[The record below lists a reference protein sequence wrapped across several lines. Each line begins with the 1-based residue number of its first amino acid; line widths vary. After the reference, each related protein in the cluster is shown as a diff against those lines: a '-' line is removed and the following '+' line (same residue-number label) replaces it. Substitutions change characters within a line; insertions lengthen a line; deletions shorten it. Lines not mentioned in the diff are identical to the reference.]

1 MVQPSKVTQ
10 QSNSVESTE
19 TVDVDGCVALYLEL
33 RGKVAE
39 LKAELNLK
47 LKPYQKGMQDL
58 DGILLQVL
66 QDQKAQNIKT
76 KSGTV
81 YQRTV
86 RSATIKDKKAFSE
99 FVIEN
104 GQYDLL
110 TWMANKVEVFDYME
124 KNETEVPGLN
134 TSSYMTIGVRTG
146 DTQEKDDE

>member
-1 MVQPSKVTQ
+1 MTEENRVTQPSNSTQ
-10 QSNSVESTE
+10 V
-19 TVDVDGCVALYLEL
+19 VDVDGCTALYLEL
-33 RGKVAE
+33 RTTIARLNAE
-39 LKAELNLK
+39 LKEK

-58 DGILLQVL
+58 EGILLQVL
-66 QDQKAQNIKT
+66 QDQKAQNIRT

-104 GQYDLL
+104 GEYDLL
-110 TWMANKVEVFDYME
+110 DWKANKVQVFDYMKE
-124 KNETEVPGLN
+124 HEAEVPGLN
-134 TSSYMTIGVRTG
+134 TSSHMAIGVRNG